1 MSVTREPFPDRVRSR
16 TRRSFLALTAAASA
30 PVPAALPAHA
40 APAADHPS
48 SAARALARLRAGNRR
63 YAALRAR
70 HPRQDE
76 ERRRTVALSQ
86 RPFAVVLGCIDSRV
100 PPELVFDV
108 GLGDLLC
115 VRTAGPSLDEA
126 ALGSLQFG
134 VEELGVRL
142 VVVLGHERCGAISAT
157 VELARTGTTVP
168 GHLARVVDEIAPAVC
183 SARAAGGDW
192 VENAVRA
199 HVARVGRT
207 LAGDPAFSQAAVVGA
222 RFDLDTGRISFSPF

>member
-1 MSVTREPFPDRVRSR
+1 MS
-16 TRRSFLALTAAASA
+16 AAVSA
-30 PVPAALPAHA
+30 PLPSPLS
-40 APAADHPS
+40 APEDHTS
-48 SAARALARLRAGNRR
+48 SAARALTRLRAGNSR

-76 ERRRTVALSQ
+76 ARRRTVALTQ
-86 RPFAVVLGCIDSRV
+86 HPFAVVLGCIDSRV
-100 PPELVFDV
+100 PPEIVFDA

-126 ALGSLQFG
+126 TLGSLQFG

-157 VELARTGTTVP
+157 VEHARTGTTVR

-183 SARAAGGDW
+183 SVRAADGDW
-192 VENAVRA
+192 VENALRA

-207 LAGDPAFSQAAVVGA
+207 LSCDPAFTQAVVVGA
-222 RFDLDTGRISFSPF
+222 RFDLDTGRISFSAF